1 MAADLL
7 ARVRGEIHARMTELR
22 PAIAEYQRLLGAAE
36 ALERDASA
44 AGVPT
49 GEALAGS
56 AKRSRASRAEPTRR
70 AAVKPTRRAAA
81 KPTRESAAKATRA
94 SQAEPARRAGAKA
107 TRRAEAKPTAAQLA
121 IVAALEH
128 GSHTV
133 AELVVV
139 TAMPGGDIRD
149 GLRRLQRAGTVTRSS
164 REGRI
169 AYVLS
174 GVAA

>member
-7 ARVRGEIHARMTELR
+7 ARVRAEIHARMAELR

-49 GEALAGS
+49 GEAPAGS

-81 KPTRESAAKATRA
+81 RA
-94 SQAEPARRAGAKA
+94 RAPAWSRARRKPCG
-107 TRRAEAKPTAAQLA
+107 RR
-121 IVAALEH
+121 
-128 GSHTV
+128 
-133 AELVVV
+133 
-139 TAMPGGDIRD
+139 
-149 GLRRLQRAGTVTRSS
+149 
-164 REGRI
+164 
-169 AYVLS
+169 
-174 GVAA
+174 